1 MGAVIIIEKRF
12 FHAKM
17 LNITGAIYT
26 FFAVVSAS
34 VLFLGGDLLYS
45 AKYII
50 AMLGGNRNL
59 ADSVSLYLLKSYFIV
74 LLVCM
79 YASTDLLRNVGV
91 RLSKTRIRYVF
102 EAVTPIIM
110 LIILFVCTALIS
122 FSGSSETMLI
132 ML

>member
-1 MGAVIIIEKRF
+1 
-12 FHAKM
+12 
-17 LNITGAIYT
+17 
-26 FFAVVSAS
+26 
-34 VLFLGGDLLYS
+34 
-45 AKYII
+45 
-50 AMLGGNRNL
+50 MLGGNRNL